1 MSSRRTLIL
10 LGAIAVGIVAA
21 LLLFNY
27 VRGIEDRANKNAER
41 VNVFSAKAEVPRG
54 TPGETAVADGSVGS
68 AKIPQEFR
76 PATAITSTD
85 EIQKKVA
92 LFDIAPGTVIVQ
104 GMFVDPAQTQ
114 ISFRARLKNP
124 DHVAVSVSVDQVR
137 GVGGFLVPGDDV
149 NIMVFQQGGQGAA
162 GGEGAPEGTDT
173 RVTAV
178 LTSFARML
186 YQEVHV
192 LAVGATAQLAPGEQ
206 ASQST
211 TGQQQQQQDT
221 GLITFNVPPEA
232 ALWIASAQQG
242 GGIYLA
248 LVPEDYTP
256 RLVQPIDPLITTL
269 PGEDPAQLT
278 PYGPEG
284 YSE

>member
-1 MSSRRTLIL
+1 VSSRRTLIL
-10 LGAIAVGIVAA
+10 LGAIAVGVVAA

-27 VRGIEDRANKNAER
+27 VRGIEDRANRNVER
-41 VNVFSAKAEVPRG
+41 VDVFAAKSQVPRG
-54 TPGETAVADGSVGS
+54 TPGETAVADGSVGA

-149 NIMVFQQGGQGAA
+149 NIMVFQQGGQGAETG
-162 GGEGAPEGTDT
+162 GGEAPEGGDQ

-178 LTSFARML
+178 LNSFARML

-192 LAVGATAQLAPGEQ
+192 LAVGATPQLAPGEQ
-206 ASQST
+206 AQT
-211 TGQQQQQQDT
+211 TAEQPQDT
-221 GLITFNVPPEA
+221 GLLTFNVPPEA

-242 GGIYLA
+242 GGMYLT

-284 YSE
+284 YTE

>member
-41 VNVFSAKAEVPRG
+41 VDVFSAKSQVPRG
-54 TPGETAVADGSVGS
+54 TPGETAVADGSVGA

-149 NIMVFQQGGQGAA
+149 NIMVFQQGGQGTQA
-162 GGEGAPEGTDT
+162 GEEQAPEAGDQ

-178 LTSFARML
+178 LNSFARML

-206 ASQST
+206 AAQT
-211 TGQQQQQQDT
+211 TAEQQQQNT
-221 GLITFNVPPEA
+221 GLLTFNVPPEA

-242 GGIYLA
+242 GGMYLA

-284 YSE
+284 YTE